1 MAEIVL
7 RVPSDL
13 VADFQ
18 TFWKELRVAEALEP
32 EADLTAPTISDNFDG
47 AAVGAWVLE
56 IKPYLAPVLSAV
68 FTYLVA
74 KRGELEIQKGDTT
87 IRMKN
92 LKPSQLKEFL
102 AALDEHL

>member
-7 RVPSDL
+7 RVPTDL
-13 VADFQ
+13 VGEFQ
-18 TFWKELRVAEALEP
+18 TFWKELRVAEALDP
-32 EADLTAPTISDNFDG
+32 KVDLTEPTTSDNFDG
-47 AAVGAWVLE
+47 AAVAAWVLE
-56 IKPYLAPVLSAV
+56 ITPYVAPVLSAV
-68 FTYLVA
+68 FIYLVA

-102 AALDEHL
+102 AAIDEHL

>member
-13 VADFQ
+13 AGDFQ
-18 TFWKELRVAEALEP
+18 IFWKELRVAEALDP
-32 EADLTAPTISDNFDG
+32 EVDLVKPITSDNFDG
-47 AAVGAWVLE
+47 AAAAAWVLE
-56 IKPYLAPVLSAV
+56 ITPYLAPVLSAV
-68 FTYLVA
+68 FIYLVA
-74 KRGELEIQKGDTT
+74 KRGELEIQKGATT

-102 AALDEHL
+102 AAIDEHL